1 MRIDL
6 SLRQLEAFATV
17 AARGSFR
24 RAAAQLGQAQP
35 VVSRL
40 IGQAEQTLGTRLFDR
55 DTRRVEITAAGRELL
70 PIAQRILHDFD
81 SALSELGEFMHGRSG
96 RVTVAALPSVG
107 AALVPQ
113 AMVALRRTHAAVEFT
128 LIEAPAE
135 ALLAAVEEGRADLGL
150 SVRPASHQRLRYE
163 HLLDDPMVLLCR
175 ADDPL
180 AARPSVPWSVFAQR
194 PFIASAPASSIRP
207 ITDAVFVQKRLA
219 LRPALEYPSV
229 TACGALV
236 AAGLGITAL
245 PRLTLGLMSM
255 EGLAAVPLARP
266 QASRA
271 IGIVTRIGRT
281 LPPVARAFMA
291 EMQARFGRPPRA

>member
-17 AARGSFR
+17 AAHGSFR
-24 RAAAQLGQAQP
+24 RAAAALGQAQP

-40 IGQAEQTLGTRLFDR
+40 MAQAEQTLGTRLFDR
-55 DTRRVEITAAGRELL
+55 DTRRVQITAAGRELL
-70 PIAQRILHDFD
+70 PIAQRILRDFD

-96 RVTVAALPSVG
+96 RVTVAALPSTG
-107 AALVPQ
+107 AALVPT
-113 AMVALRRTHAAVEFT
+113 AMVALRRSHPAVEFT

-135 ALLAAVEEGRADLGL
+135 ALLTLVEEGRADLGL

-281 LPPVARAFMA
+281 LPPVARAFMTA
-291 EMQARFGRPPRA
+291 VQAHFGRPPRA